1 MESTT
6 QLKNDLG
13 ASFWGPLLGEVGD
26 LESLE
31 RRLSA
36 ALRSASLAFQA
47 VVCTGSERIFGH
59 EALLRAEEGWFDG
72 PEEIVRAAAQVGLR
86 HEVGRLVRRR
96 LVHFMD
102 TGVADDQAVFFVNVT
117 GSDLLDP
124 HLYAGSAALS
134 SYASRVVLELTD
146 GPELRRVAGLSKRV
160 AALRQVGYRFALEEA
175 SQGPDTLSS
184 LDLVDPELVRV
195 GRGGVR
201 GLEHSPE
208 IRRRVTQ
215 VVSRASARGC
225 LVVAG
230 RVETASERNALRDL
244 GVDLL
249 QGYFVQHPG
258 ARPIH
263 SVRRASLAPPASPC
277 PSPGVRS

>member
-1 MESTT
+1 MERTT
-6 QLKNDLG
+6 ELAKDLD
-13 ASFWGPLLGEVGD
+13 ASLWGPLLGEVGD
-26 LESLE
+26 LEGLE
-31 RRLSA
+31 QRLSG

-47 VVCTGSERIFGH
+47 VVCTGSGRIFGH
-59 EALLRAEEGWFDG
+59 EALLRAGEGWFDG

-86 HEVGRLVRRR
+86 HEVGRLVRRMLAR
-96 LVHFMD
+96 FIA
-102 TGVADDQAVFFVNVT
+102 TGAADDQEVFFLNVV

-124 HLYAGSAALS
+124 HLHARSAALS
-134 SYASRVVLELTD
+134 SHAWRVVLELTD
-146 GPELRRVAGLSKRV
+146 GPQLRRVSGLAKQV

-175 SQGPDTLSS
+175 SQGPDPLSS
-184 LDLVDPELVRV
+184 LDLVDPDLVRV
-195 GRGGVR
+195 GRGRVR
-201 GLEHSPE
+201 GLEHSSE
-208 IRRRVTQ
+208 IRRNVAQ

-258 ARPIH
+258 AWPTD
-263 SVRRASLAPPASPC
+263 SVRRAS
-277 PSPGVRS
+277 